1 VVRIWMEPVVVIVD
15 VVVLLGLGMLRQEQ
29 AFEIRDGLLEG
40 RWFGGGGVEASGV
53 RFRMAA
59 GFAPRRR
66 GDGAGLGGLPGKKT
80 YDVLDW
86 EVSEGFLDLCF
97 SLL

>member
-1 VVRIWMEPVVVIVD
+1 M
-15 VVVLLGLGMLRQEQ
+15 
-29 AFEIRDGLLEG
+29 
-40 RWFGGGGVEASGV
+40 EASGV
-53 RFRMAA
+53 RFRMAG

>member
-1 VVRIWMEPVVVIVD
+1 
-15 VVVLLGLGMLRQEQ
+15 
-29 AFEIRDGLLEG
+29 
-40 RWFGGGGVEASGV
+40 V
-53 RFRMAA
+53 RFCTAG

-66 GDGAGLGGLPGKKT
+66 GDGAGLGGFPGRKT

-86 EVSEGFLDLCF
+86 EVSEGFSDLCF